1 MKGRLV
7 IVIVAA
13 LVPLICATNGIRL
26 LANDWFVRFEYS
38 RLPSDA
44 YGFTHAQRTEL
55 GLTGL
60 HSILPSS
67 DNGIGLLR
75 EARLPSGRVA
85 FRQKELSHMSDVRRL
100 IGIIYRAHLAVL
112 GAIAALALGLGVT
125 RRGRSLVP
133 RGLEYGAALTLAI
146 AAVVAVA
153 VAVSADGFLTGFH
166 TLFFEGDS
174 WRFREND
181 TLRRLYPDRFWSET
195 AILLGLGAAAQ
206 AALVLGA
213 GRLVRRRRR
222 QAIGSRRRTR
232 LRAPAE
238 RRS

>member
-7 IVIVAA
+7 VAVVAA

-38 RLPSDA
+38 RLPPDA
-44 YGFTHAQRTEL
+44 YGFTRAQRTEL

-67 DNGIGLLR
+67 DKGIGLLC
-75 EARLPSGRVA
+75 EARLRSGRVA
-85 FRQKELSHMSDVRRL
+85 FRQKELRHMSDVRRL
-100 IGIIYRAHLAVL
+100 IGIIYPAHLAVL
-112 GAIAALALGLGVT
+112 GAIVALALGLGMT

-146 AAVVAVA
+146 AVVVAVA

-166 TLFFEGDS
+166 TLFFEGES

-206 AALVLGA
+206 AGLVLGA

-222 QAIGSRRRTR
+222 QAIGTRRRTR